1 MVIMREGAVRTL
13 SGDDRT
19 NSMGQRWANYWN
31 RGITLMILVNL
42 VLVFFNLS
50 YIPLR
55 WWYLDQM
62 PRLVNLYD
70 PIKGIEPSPITERYL
85 ETVKQLKQS
94 IDTQGLQA
102 APTEKL
108 LANLRQQSQTLTTET
123 LFASSQQERLFAELQ
138 RRLQMRMQTASAT
151 DAWVE
156 FWQADYLQQA
166 GWPEAQIFF
175 ESQIT
180 PLLSQTYYH
189 RTGEM
194 GQPIDNFWKIDLA
207 FILLFGV
214 DFLIR
219 TRLIS
224 HERKYITWGDAIARR
239 WYEFPLFFP
248 FWRWMRLLPA
258 AVRLHRTNLV
268 NVERLIGQA
277 THEPAAYLSD
287 RVVRFAM
294 VQLVNQARASVEAG
308 TLFQQL
314 APDKDYL
321 EVGQPGKLEQVGD
334 RLLQLVVYGVI
345 PHIKPDLKK
354 VLHRNLH
361 SAVMQSNLYEQLQQI
376 PGFNILPGT
385 LFNSLSNQ
393 LAQATCDLLI
403 ESYNDTEGRLL
414 LDQLSHTFRE
424 VLSQHLQQELNSED
438 IKALLSDWL
447 EEIKLNYIQQA
458 TYYDPMAI
466 LEEAERY
473 R

>member
-1 MVIMREGAVRTL
+1 
-13 SGDDRT
+13 
-19 NSMGQRWANYWN
+19 MGQRWANYWN
-31 RGITLMILVNL
+31 RGITLIILVNL
-42 VLVFFNLS
+42 GLVFFNLS
-50 YIPLR
+50 YISLR
-55 WWYLDQM
+55 WWYLDQL
-62 PRLVNLYD
+62 PWLVNIYD
-70 PIKGIEPSPITERYL
+70 PIKGIEPSPITKHYL
-85 ETVKQLKQS
+85 ETVNQLNQS
-94 IDTQGLQA
+94 IDTQGLQTTS
-102 APTEKL
+102 TEQL
-108 LANLRQQSQTLTTET
+108 LADLRQQSRVLTAET

-138 RRLQMRMQTASAT
+138 RRMQMRMQTASAT
-151 DAWVE
+151 EAWIQ
-156 FWQADYLQQA
+156 FWQTDYLQQTGWTEAHDFFA
-166 GWPEAQIFF
+166 G
-175 ESQIT
+175 QIT

-207 FILLFGV
+207 FIILFGA
-214 DFLIR
+214 DFLVR

-224 HERKYITWGDAIARR
+224 RERKYITWGDAIARR

-258 AVRLHRTNLV
+258 AVRVHRTNLV

-294 VQLVNQARASVEAG
+294 VQMVNQARASVEAG

-314 APDKDYL
+314 APDQDYL

-334 RLLQLVVYGVI
+334 RLLQLVVYNVI
-345 PHIKPDLKK
+345 PHIKPELKK

-361 SAVMQSNLYEQLQQI
+361 TAVMQSNLYEQLQQI
-376 PGFNILPGT
+376 PGFSILPST

-414 LDQLSHTFRE
+414 LDQLSQTFRE
-424 VLSQHLQQELNSED
+424 TLSQNLQEELNSED
-438 IKALLSDWL
+438 LKALLSNWL